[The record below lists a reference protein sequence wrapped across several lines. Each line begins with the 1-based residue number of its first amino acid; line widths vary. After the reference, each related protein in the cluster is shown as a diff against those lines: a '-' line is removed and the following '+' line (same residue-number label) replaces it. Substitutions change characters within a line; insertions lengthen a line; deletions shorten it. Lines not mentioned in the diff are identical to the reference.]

1 MAENPKNPSNA
12 RNDITRSFQRVFDF
26 PLDRSTI
33 FDSYEDAVAYAKG
46 DGSDS
51 RKLGKTVYLGQLIS
65 VVSEEGA
72 SVKVYKVVYGENGT
86 EKPYALSLV
95 GEGGGGNVVTEN
107 AITFDSKNGNV
118 TVPAG
123 SNLDEVLSKL
133 KEAVEK
139 KDDGVTT
146 ADIVIKGT
154 QGDTD
159 SGETIVKQGVSFTNA
174 IANVANYLWENSNDG
189 KISEDITYG
198 GKVVVESGV
207 TVTEALQNIVDQL
220 FMNGGLS
227 DMKINGNSVY
237 NPDTKEVNFNIE
249 AADNDIVI
257 TYADDV
263 DPPRVYVE
271 LSGISNSTITLAGV
285 QVDYTLNIYNK
296 ETSDIFKSEKL
307 TTFVDGSK
315 VVELDLK
322 GICENE
328 NASFYNENG
337 VEYVPEENGK
347 YKFTIAEDT
356 TEIKVFVT
364 FTA

>member
-12 RNDITRSFQRVFDF
+12 RNDITRSFQRVFNF

-33 FDSYEDAVAYAKG
+33 FDNYEDAVAYAKG

-65 VVSEEGA
+65 VVNEEEA
-72 SVKVYKVVYGENGT
+72 SVKVYKVVYREESI

-95 GEGGGGNVVTEN
+95 GEGGGGNVITKN
-107 AITFDSKNGNV
+107 AITFLSKNGDV

-139 KDDGVTT
+139 KDDGITT
-146 ADIVIKGT
+146 ADISINGT
-154 QGDTD
+154 VFIN
-159 SGETIVKQGVSFTNA
+159 SGVPFTNA
-174 IANVANYLWENSNDG
+174 IKNIADYLSDHSDDDG

-237 NPDTKEVNFNIE
+237 NPDTKEVNLNIE

-296 ETSDIFKSEKL
+296 ETSDLFKSEKL

>member
-1 MAENPKNPSNA
+1 MAENPKNPLNA

-65 VVSEEGA
+65 VVEVNEENA

-86 EKPYALSLV
+86 EKPYALEEI
-95 GEGGGGNVVTEN
+95 GKGGNGNVITEN
-107 AITFDSKNGNV
+107 TITFDSKNGNV

-146 ADIVIKGT
+146 AATVINGT
-154 QGDTD
+154 T
-159 SGETIVKQGVSFTNA
+159 VVNQGVPYTNA
-174 IANVANYLWENSNDG
+174 ISSIANYLWENSNDG
-189 KISEDITYG
+189 KISEDITYDG
-198 GKVVVESGV
+198 DVVATSGD
-207 TVTEALQNIVDQL
+207 TVTNALQKIVNQL
-220 FMNGGLS
+220 FVNGGLN
-227 DMKINGNSVY
+227 DMFISGMSVY
-237 NPDTKEVNFNIE
+237 NPSTKEAKFNIE
-249 AADNDIVI
+249 AADSDIVI

-263 DPPRVYVE
+263 VPPTVYVE
-271 LSGISNSTITLAGV
+271 LSGISNSTITLAGI

-296 ETSDIFKSEKL
+296 EGSDLFKSEKL

-322 GICENE
+322 GICESE

>member
-51 RKLGKTVYLGQLIS
+51 RKLGKTVYLGQIIS
-65 VVSEEGA
+65 VVDKENA
-72 SVKVYKVVYGENGT
+72 SVKVYKVVYRKEST
-86 EKPYALSLV
+86 EKPYDLSLV

-118 TVPAG
+118 TIPAG

-139 KDDGVTT
+139 KDDGITT
-146 ADIVIKGT
+146 AATVINGT
-154 QGDTD
+154 T
-159 SGETIVKQGVSFTNA
+159 VVNQGVPYTNA
-174 IANVANYLWENSNDG
+174 ISSIANYLWENSNDG

-220 FMNGGLS
+220 FVNGGLS

-237 NPDTKEVNFNIE
+237 NPDTKEVSFNIE
-249 AADNDIVI
+249 AADSDIVI

-263 DPPRVYVE
+263 NPPTVYVE

-296 ETSDIFKSEKL
+296 ETSDLFKSEKL

>member
-1 MAENPKNPSNA
+1 M
-12 RNDITRSFQRVFDF
+12 
-26 PLDRSTI
+26 
-33 FDSYEDAVAYAKG
+33 AYAKG

-65 VVSEEGA
+65 VVNEEEA
-72 SVKVYKVVYGENGT
+72 SVKVYKVVYREESI

-95 GEGGGGNVVTEN
+95 GEGGGGNVITKN
-107 AITFDSKNGNV
+107 AITFLSKNGDV

-139 KDDGVTT
+139 KDDGITT
-146 ADIVIKGT
+146 ADISINGT
-154 QGDTD
+154 VFIN
-159 SGETIVKQGVSFTNA
+159 SGVPFTNA
-174 IANVANYLWENSNDG
+174 IKNIADYLSDHSDDDG

-263 DPPRVYVE
+263 NTPRVYVE

-296 ETSDIFKSEKL
+296 ETSDLFKSEKL

>member
-12 RNDITRSFQRVFDF
+12 RNDITRSFQRVFNF

-33 FDSYEDAVAYAKG
+33 FDNYEDAVAYAKG

-65 VVSEEGA
+65 VVNEEEA
-72 SVKVYKVVYGENGT
+72 SVKVYKVVYREESI

-95 GEGGGGNVVTEN
+95 GEGGGGNVITKN
-107 AITFDSKNGNV
+107 AITFLSKNGDV

-139 KDDGVTT
+139 KDDGITT
-146 ADIVIKGT
+146 ADISINGT
-154 QGDTD
+154 VFIN
-159 SGETIVKQGVSFTNA
+159 SGVPFTNA
-174 IANVANYLWENSNDG
+174 IKNIADYLSDHSDDDG

-296 ETSDIFKSEKL
+296 ETSDLFKSEKL

>member
-1 MAENPKNPSNA
+1 MAENPKNPLNA
-12 RNDITRSFQRVFDF
+12 RNDITRSFQRVFNF

-107 AITFDSKNGNV
+107 TITFLSKNGDV

-139 KDDGVTT
+139 KDDGITT
-146 ADIVIKGT
+146 AATVINGT
-154 QGDTD
+154 T
-159 SGETIVKQGVSFTNA
+159 VVNQGVPYTNA
-174 IANVANYLWENSNDG
+174 ISSIANYLWENSNDG
-189 KISEDITYG
+189 KVSEDITYG

-220 FMNGGLS
+220 FVNGGLS

-237 NPDTKEVNFNIE
+237 NPDTKEAKFNIE
-249 AADNDIVI
+249 AADSDIVI

-263 DPPRVYVE
+263 DPPTVYVE

-322 GICENE
+322 GISENE

>member
-1 MAENPKNPSNA
+1 MAENPKNASNA

-51 RKLGKTVYLGQLIS
+51 RKLGKTVYLGQIIS
-65 VVSEEGA
+65 VVDKENA
-72 SVKVYKVVYGENGT
+72 SVKVYKVVYRKEST
-86 EKPYALSLV
+86 EKPYDLSLV

-107 AITFDSKNGNV
+107 AITFLSKNGDV

-139 KDDGVTT
+139 KDDGITT
-146 ADIVIKGT
+146 ADISINGT
-154 QGDTD
+154 AFIN
-159 SGETIVKQGVSFTNA
+159 SGVSFTNA
-174 IANVANYLWENSNDG
+174 IKNIADYLSEHSDDDG
-189 KISEDITYG
+189 KISEDITYDG
-198 GKVVVESGV
+198 VVVATSGD
-207 TVTEALQNIVDQL
+207 TVTNALQKIVNQL
-220 FMNGGLS
+220 FVNGGLN
-227 DMKINGNSVY
+227 DMFISGMSVY
-237 NPDTKEVNFNIE
+237 NPSTKEAKFNIE
-249 AADNDIVI
+249 AADSDIVI

-263 DPPRVYVE
+263 VPPTVYVE

-296 ETSDIFKSEKL
+296 ETSDLFKSEKL

-315 VVELDLK
+315 IVELDLK

-328 NASFYNENG
+328 NTSFYNENG
-337 VEYVPEENGK
+337 VEYIPEENGK
-347 YKFTIAEDT
+347 YKFTIAENT

>member
-65 VVSEEGA
+65 VVNEEEA
-72 SVKVYKVVYGENGT
+72 SVKVYKVVYREESI

-95 GEGGGGNVVTEN
+95 GEGGGGNVITKN
-107 AITFDSKNGNV
+107 AITFLSKNGDV

-139 KDDGVTT
+139 KDDGITT
-146 ADIVIKGT
+146 ADISINGT
-154 QGDTD
+154 AFIN
-159 SGETIVKQGVSFTNA
+159 SGVPFTNA
-174 IANVANYLWENSNDG
+174 IKNIADYLSDHSDDDG
-189 KISEDITYG
+189 KISEDITYDG
-198 GKVVVESGV
+198 DVVATSGD
-207 TVTEALQNIVDQL
+207 TVTNALQKIVNQL
-220 FMNGGLS
+220 FVNGGLS
-227 DMKINGNSVY
+227 DMFISGMSVY
-237 NPDTKEVNFNIE
+237 NPSTKEAKFNIE
-249 AADNDIVI
+249 AADSDIVI

-263 DPPRVYVE
+263 DPPTVYVE

-285 QVDYTLNIYNK
+285 QVDYVLNIYNK
-296 ETSDIFKSEKL
+296 ETSDLFKSEKL

-364 FTA
+364 FAA

>member
-1 MAENPKNPSNA
+1 MAENPKNPLNA

-65 VVSEEGA
+65 VVDKENA

-107 AITFDSKNGNV
+107 AITFLSKNGDV

-139 KDDGVTT
+139 KDDGITT
-146 ADIVIKGT
+146 ADISINGT
-154 QGDTD
+154 TFIN
-159 SGETIVKQGVSFTNA
+159 SGVPFTNA
-174 IANVANYLWENSNDG
+174 IENIANYLSEHSDDDG
-189 KISEDITYG
+189 KISENITYDG
-198 GKVVVESGV
+198 EVVATSGD
-207 TVTEALQNIVDQL
+207 TVTNALQKIVNQL
-220 FMNGGLS
+220 FVNGGLN
-227 DMKINGNSVY
+227 DMFISGMSVY
-237 NPDTKEVNFNIE
+237 NPSTKEAKFNIE
-249 AADNDIVI
+249 AADSDIVI

-263 DPPRVYVE
+263 VPPTVYVE

>member
-1 MAENPKNPSNA
+1 MAENPKNPLNA

-65 VVSEEGA
+65 VVEVNEENA

-86 EKPYALSLV
+86 EKPYALEEI
-95 GEGGGGNVVTEN
+95 GKGGNGNVITEN
-107 AITFDSKNGNV
+107 TITFDSKNGNV

-146 ADIVIKGT
+146 AATVINGT
-154 QGDTD
+154 T
-159 SGETIVKQGVSFTNA
+159 VVNQGVPYTNA
-174 IANVANYLWENSNDG
+174 ISSIANYLWENSNDG
-189 KISEDITYG
+189 KISENITYDG
-198 GKVVVESGV
+198 DVVATSGD
-207 TVTEALQNIVDQL
+207 TVTNALQKIVNQL
-220 FMNGGLS
+220 FVNGGLN
-227 DMKINGNSVY
+227 DMFISGMSVY
-237 NPDTKEVNFNIE
+237 NPSTKEAKFNIE
-249 AADNDIVI
+249 AADSDIVI
-257 TYADDV
+257 TYAYDV
-263 DPPRVYVE
+263 DPPTVYVE
-271 LSGISNSTITLAGV
+271 LSGISNSTITLAGI

-296 ETSDIFKSEKL
+296 EGSDLFKSEKL

-322 GICENE
+322 GICESE

-364 FTA
+364 FAA

>member
-1 MAENPKNPSNA
+1 MAENPKNPLNA

-65 VVSEEGA
+65 VVSKENA

-107 AITFDSKNGNV
+107 AITFLSKNGDV

-139 KDDGVTT
+139 KDDGITT
-146 ADIVIKGT
+146 ADISINGT
-154 QGDTD
+154 VFIN
-159 SGETIVKQGVSFTNA
+159 SGVPFTNA
-174 IANVANYLWENSNDG
+174 IENIAVYLSEHSDDDG
-189 KISEDITYG
+189 KISEDIKYDG
-198 GKVVVESGV
+198 NVVAESGV
-207 TVTEALQNIVDQL
+207 TVTEALKKIVNQL
-220 FMNGGLS
+220 FVNGGLNNMFIS
-227 DMKINGNSVY
+227 GMSVY
-237 NPDTKEVNFNIE
+237 NPSTKEAKFNIE
-249 AADNDIVI
+249 AADSDIVI

-263 DPPRVYVE
+263 EIPTVYVE

-307 TTFVDGSK
+307 TTFVDRSK

>member
-65 VVSEEGA
+65 VVSKENA

-107 AITFDSKNGNV
+107 AITFLSKNGDV

-139 KDDGVTT
+139 KDDGITT
-146 ADIVIKGT
+146 ADISINGT
-154 QGDTD
+154 VFIN
-159 SGETIVKQGVSFTNA
+159 SGVPFTNA
-174 IANVANYLWENSNDG
+174 IENIAVYLSEHSDDDG
-189 KISEDITYG
+189 KISEDIKYDG
-198 GKVVVESGV
+198 NVVAESGV
-207 TVTEALQNIVDQL
+207 TVTEALKKIVNQL
-220 FMNGGLS
+220 FVNGGLNNMFIS
-227 DMKINGNSVY
+227 GMSVY
-237 NPDTKEVNFNIE
+237 NPSTKEAKFNIE
-249 AADNDIVI
+249 AADSDIVI

-263 DPPRVYVE
+263 EIPTVYVE
-271 LSGISNSTITLAGV
+271 LSGVSNSTITLAGV

-322 GICENE
+322 GISENE

>member
-12 RNDITRSFQRVFDF
+12 RNDITRSFQRVFNF

-65 VVSEEGA
+65 VVNEEEA
-72 SVKVYKVVYGENGT
+72 SVKVYKVVYREESI

-95 GEGGGGNVVTEN
+95 GEGGGGNVITKN
-107 AITFDSKNGNV
+107 AITFLSKNGDV

-139 KDDGVTT
+139 KDDGITT
-146 ADIVIKGT
+146 ADISISGT
-154 QGDTD
+154 VFIN
-159 SGETIVKQGVSFTNA
+159 SGVPFTNA
-174 IANVANYLWENSNDG
+174 IKNIANYLSEHSDDDG

-257 TYADDV
+257 TYTDDV

-307 TTFVDGSK
+307 TTFVDRSK

-364 FTA
+364 FAA

>member
-1 MAENPKNPSNA
+1 MAENPKNPLNA

-46 DGSDS
+46 DGSDP

-107 AITFDSKNGNV
+107 TITFLSKNGDV

-139 KDDGVTT
+139 KDDGITT
-146 ADIVIKGT
+146 AATVINGT
-154 QGDTD
+154 T
-159 SGETIVKQGVSFTNA
+159 VVNQGVPYTNA
-174 IANVANYLWENSNDG
+174 ISSIANYLWENSNDG

-237 NPDTKEVNFNIE
+237 NPDTKEVSFNIE
-249 AADNDIVI
+249 AADSDIVI

-285 QVDYTLNIYNK
+285 QVDYILNIYNK
-296 ETSDIFKSEKL
+296 ETSDLFKSEKL

-337 VEYVPEENGK
+337 VEYVSEENGK

>member
-12 RNDITRSFQRVFDF
+12 RNDITRSFQRVFNF

-46 DGSDS
+46 DGADS

-65 VVSEEGA
+65 VVNEEEA
-72 SVKVYKVVYGENGT
+72 SVKVYKVVYREESI

-95 GEGGGGNVVTEN
+95 GEGGGGNVITKN
-107 AITFDSKNGNV
+107 AITFLSKNGDV

-139 KDDGVTT
+139 KDDGITT
-146 ADIVIKGT
+146 ADISISGT
-154 QGDTD
+154 VFIN
-159 SGETIVKQGVSFTNA
+159 SGVPFTNA
-174 IANVANYLWENSNDG
+174 IKNIANYLSEHSDDDG

-307 TTFVDGSK
+307 TTFVDRSK

>member
-33 FDSYEDAVAYAKG
+33 FDSDEDAKAYARG

-51 RKLGKTVYLGQLIS
+51 RKLGKTVYLGQIIS
-65 VVSEEGA
+65 VVSKENA
-72 SVKVYKVVYGENGT
+72 SVKVYKVVYRKEST

-95 GEGGGGNVVTEN
+95 GEGGGGNVITKN
-107 AITFDSKNGNV
+107 AITFLSKNGDV

-139 KDDGVTT
+139 KDDGITT
-146 ADIVIKGT
+146 ADISINGT
-154 QGDTD
+154 VFVN
-159 SGETIVKQGVSFTNA
+159 SGVPFTNA
-174 IANVANYLWENSNDG
+174 IKNIADYLSEHSDDDG
-189 KISEDITYG
+189 KISEDITYDG
-198 GKVVVESGV
+198 DVVATSGD
-207 TVTEALQNIVDQL
+207 TVTNALQKIVNQL
-220 FMNGGLS
+220 FVNGGLN
-227 DMKINGNSVY
+227 DMFISGMSVY
-237 NPDTKEVNFNIE
+237 NPSTKEAKFNIE
-249 AADNDIVI
+249 AADSDIVI

-263 DPPRVYVE
+263 DPPTVYVE

-296 ETSDIFKSEKL
+296 EGSDLFKSEKL

-337 VEYVPEENGK
+337 VEYVSEENGK

>member
-1 MAENPKNPSNA
+1 MAENPKNPLNA
-12 RNDITRSFQRVFDF
+12 RNDITRSFQRVFNF

-33 FDSYEDAVAYAKG
+33 FDNYEDAVAYAKG

-107 AITFDSKNGNV
+107 TITFLSKNGDV

-139 KDDGVTT
+139 KDDGITT
-146 ADIVIKGT
+146 ADISINGT
-154 QGDTD
+154 VFVN
-159 SGETIVKQGVSFTNA
+159 SGVPFTNA
-174 IANVANYLWENSNDG
+174 IKNIADYLSEHSDDDG
-189 KISEDITYG
+189 KISEDITYDG
-198 GKVVVESGV
+198 DVVATSGD
-207 TVTEALQNIVDQL
+207 TVTNALQKIVNQL
-220 FMNGGLS
+220 FVNGGLS
-227 DMKINGNSVY
+227 DMFISGMSVY
-237 NPDTKEVNFNIE
+237 NPSTKEAKFNIE
-249 AADNDIVI
+249 AADSDIVI

-263 DPPRVYVE
+263 DPPTVYVE

-285 QVDYTLNIYNK
+285 QVDYILNIYNK

-364 FTA
+364 FAA

>member
-1 MAENPKNPSNA
+1 MAENPKNPLNA

-65 VVSEEGA
+65 VVEVNEENA

-86 EKPYALSLV
+86 EKPYALKEI
-95 GEGGGGNVVTEN
+95 GKGGNGNVITEN
-107 AITFDSKNGNV
+107 TITFDSKNGNV

-146 ADIVIKGT
+146 AATVINGT
-154 QGDTD
+154 T
-159 SGETIVKQGVSFTNA
+159 VVNQGVPYTNA
-174 IANVANYLWENSNDG
+174 ISSIANYLWENSNDG
-189 KISEDITYG
+189 KISENIEYDG
-198 GKVVVESGV
+198 EVVATSGD
-207 TVTEALQNIVDQL
+207 TVTNALQKIVNQL
-220 FMNGGLS
+220 FVNGGLN
-227 DMKINGNSVY
+227 DMFISGMSVY
-237 NPDTKEVNFNIE
+237 NPSTKEAKFNIE
-249 AADNDIVI
+249 AADSDIVI

-263 DPPRVYVE
+263 DPPTVYVE

-296 ETSDIFKSEKL
+296 EGSDLFKSEKL

-315 VVELDLK
+315 VVELNLK

-356 TEIKVFVT
+356 TEIKVFVA

>member
-1 MAENPKNPSNA
+1 MAENPKNPTNA

-33 FDSYEDAVAYAKG
+33 FDSDADAEAYARG

-65 VVSEEGA
+65 VVDKENA
-72 SVKVYKVVYGENGT
+72 SVKVYQVVYSENST
-86 EKPYALSLV
+86 EKPYTLIEV
-95 GEGGGGNVVTEN
+95 GKGGSGNVVTEN
-107 AITFDSKNGNV
+107 AITFISKNGNV

-146 ADIVIKGT
+146 AATIINGT
-154 QGDTD
+154 T
-159 SGETIVKQGVSFTNA
+159 VVNQGVPYTNA
-174 IANVANYLWENSNDG
+174 ISNIANYLLENSNDG
-189 KISEDITYG
+189 KISEDIEYDG
-198 GKVVVESGV
+198 EVVASSGD
-207 TVTEALQNIVDQL
+207 TVTDAIQKIVNQL
-220 FMNGGLS
+220 FENGGLS

-237 NPDTKEVNFNIE
+237 NPSTKEVNLNIE

-257 TYADDV
+257 TYDD
-263 DPPRVYVE
+263 DENLDAPTFYVE
-271 LSGISNSTITLAGV
+271 LSGISNDTITLAGV
-285 QVDYTLNIYNK
+285 QVDYTLNIYNNG
-296 ETSDIFKSEKL
+296 TSDIFKSEKL

-322 GICENE
+322 GICESE
-328 NASFYNENG
+328 SASFYNENG
-337 VEYVPEENGK
+337 VEYIPEENGK